1 MFCRVASCRSGG
13 WTVAEQSQDQGT
25 QKRRQPAPQEGE
37 VVADRRQDGIDAVA
51 LTTFQMIAAHA
62 VLGFQMPDHRLDR
75 RASLHLALEGCR
87 GPAHLARDP
96 DLETVRVIVPAIALV
111 DMRALDRT

>member
-1 MFCRVASCRSGG
+1 MFCRVASCMLGR

-25 QKRRQPAPQEGE
+25 QKRRQPPQQEGE
-37 VVADRRQDGIDAVA
+37 VVADGRQDGIDAVT
-51 LTTFQMIAAHA
+51 LTTFQMIAPHV
-62 VLGFQMPDHRLDR
+62 VLGFHMPDHRLDR

-96 DLETVRVIVPAIALV
+96 DLEAVRVVMPAIAL
-111 DMRALDRT
+111 